1 MAQPTDA
8 EVAAAQVN
16 DNQQPDHTDEA
27 AAVAAVEVTLLVP
40 TQSFLHLET
49 SQAKTTKD
57 GFLELPLPVALTD
70 AVHDL
75 RAVITDAPEGFWLGA
90 FSLAPCYAD
99 EIVANGAS
107 QGDGEGEKHYG
118 EWQKLTPPPR
128 KDLAP
133 GEIDGE
139 SWSLNENGVLGDFS
153 DLTAVF
159 GGEPA
164 QWEGK
169 KRGLKLVFTPFSSAS
184 MHQHLLKLRDVLFS
198 SLPPFAST
206 LSTYDP
212 TTFAIG
218 AGATLYASVAAS
230 AAAATESASSS
241 SPAAPAPE
249 QPAEEKAPAVNGK
262 GKKGKAAKK
271 AAEATDAAPESAVAP
286 TSTPAPAGPHA
297 FTDFKVETLGK
308 DAFLAQVANA
318 APAGPSYPCIR
329 SLGVS
334 PWSPPPHPRR
344 MRGEFIYITAQTL
357 ESEQYTITG
366 AINGFWI
373 SKTTNTTFDPSPR
386 AVLPK
391 GVRPGAYHSLFELL
405 ADISPSFRKNL
416 VPLITRSSRADLTQS
431 ELVASLAIT
440 HTQPPA
446 PYLVKAPQHVAD
458 PFRTQAAYLL
468 TSSTTAEQLPA
479 ARDWNDEFGQFY
491 DLPRA
496 TVNDRLLRERLI
508 CRTQADFVAAATRGA
523 LSISRGE
530 IPPLNPNE
538 PAAAH
543 TYIHNNLLFTKAED
557 AARMYLHDG
566 GDEASRYAA
575 GKDLRGIEL
584 LERLDVEGLSMM
596 QTVLIDFL
604 GQRWIAQSLIP
615 GLFKTAPQGEGD
627 VALAEDGT
635 PAVYPADDEKAKESA
650 AAAQEADKPFPSEE
664 TPNKDDY
671 PPTAAFR
678 IVYGAASP
686 EKPEEKVR
694 AAAYFHEKL
703 ARQVAKQMRF
713 AEHVVKTL
721 DGKETMLYTSNDM
734 HGIAAPDGRS
744 YFIDCFRMQCVD
756 VEFKEKNLAEG
767 SDGVDVAY
775 PHRLVLLRPELLEA
789 YRDSK
794 LDVWLKA
801 RVKET
806 QDKVAQEQQSVESEL
821 KEAAS
826 TEAAP
831 EAASD
836 AKPAEP
842 GTTVINAEDFS
853 LDYNPD
859 AFVERK
865 QTETGEDFV
874 VYDPEA
880 ESTQNVRLASQ
891 YLRDVVLRE
900 YVTEAVASPFHST
913 DGFLIT
919 RTLHR
924 KGINMRYLGLL
935 VAFIDAEGDKLETP
949 KSTSKEEASFTLQL
963 LRQNLLHEM
972 VIRAAKHVVNR
983 HLRAAGP
990 YDAAGI
996 VSHLY
1001 NCLLGIAFNGS
1012 PVAETLDLPADSTR
1026 AWTEVTPASL
1036 RADLRREIAARY
1048 RYSLPEAWFDESM
1061 LKVKVLRELSLRVG
1075 VQLAV
1080 RKYAFEADTA
1090 AAASAST
1097 STARAGQPNGSTHSS
1112 DAEPSAV
1119 AAASSKKGKK
1129 GKKGK
1134 AAAESVQPAQGE
1146 PTTFTSADVLNVAPV
1161 IKATQHRS
1169 ALVEDMFFQGQR
1181 AIHENHTEVG
1191 EALVNDALHLCEQIF
1206 GAVHPEAAEKYHTLG
1221 IMWHN
1226 LAQRIIRALRTHEA
1240 AEQTLRDLPAQ
1251 EREQYEAEVKNLLMP
1266 DPESARA
1273 EVEAYLQQAVRLV
1286 RQSIVISERTYG
1298 IDSADAITQYSDL
1311 GLLEQQAGN
1320 VTLGLQLTRHAMD
1333 LYVATYGPKHPQL
1346 VTLLSNAAAMVQ
1358 SRDGVAAALPLQQE
1372 SRRLAEQIY
1381 GAESVAVGQA
1391 EHLLGQTYVMLQ
1403 DIGSAHEHIKTAREI
1418 LVKHLGEE
1426 AQEVKD
1432 ATQFIRLVEATV
1444 ARDAQEQAARE
1455 ARLQARL
1462 AQSPASSNLGR
1473 AGNGMSRVALGKRA
1487 VNGAST
1493 SSPAAAP
1500 AAAPVPTHGQKADL
1514 SVDALVDYI
1523 QGPSARKSRKGSKA

>member
-1 MAQPTDA
+1 
-8 EVAAAQVN
+8 
-16 DNQQPDHTDEA
+16 
-27 AAVAAVEVTLLVP
+27 
-40 TQSFLHLET
+40 
-49 SQAKTTKD
+49 
-57 GFLELPLPVALTD
+57 
-70 AVHDL
+70 
-75 RAVITDAPEGFWLGA
+75 
-90 FSLAPCYAD
+90 
-99 EIVANGAS
+99 
-107 QGDGEGEKHYG
+107 
-118 EWQKLTPPPR
+118 
-128 KDLAP
+128 
-133 GEIDGE
+133 
-139 SWSLNENGVLGDFS
+139 
-153 DLTAVF
+153 
-159 GGEPA
+159 
-164 QWEGK
+164 
-169 KRGLKLVFTPFSSAS
+169 
-184 MHQHLLKLRDVLFS
+184 
-198 SLPPFAST
+198 
-206 LSTYDP
+206 
-212 TTFAIG
+212 
-218 AGATLYASVAAS
+218 
-230 AAAATESASSS
+230 
-241 SPAAPAPE
+241 
-249 QPAEEKAPAVNGK
+249 
-262 GKKGKAAKK
+262 
-271 AAEATDAAPESAVAP
+271 
-286 TSTPAPAGPHA
+286 
-297 FTDFKVETLGK
+297 
-308 DAFLAQVANA
+308 
-318 APAGPSYPCIR
+318 
-329 SLGVS
+329 
-334 PWSPPPHPRR
+334 
-344 MRGEFIYITAQTL
+344 
-357 ESEQYTITG
+357 
-366 AINGFWI
+366 
-373 SKTTNTTFDPSPR
+373 
-386 AVLPK
+386 
-391 GVRPGAYHSLFELL
+391 
-405 ADISPSFRKNL
+405 
-416 VPLITRSSRADLTQS
+416 
-431 ELVASLAIT
+431 
-440 HTQPPA
+440 
-446 PYLVKAPQHVAD
+446 
-458 PFRTQAAYLL
+458 
-468 TSSTTAEQLPA
+468 
-479 ARDWNDEFGQFY
+479 
-491 DLPRA
+491 
-496 TVNDRLLRERLI
+496 
-508 CRTQADFVAAATRGA
+508 
-523 LSISRGE
+523 
-530 IPPLNPNE
+530 
-538 PAAAH
+538 
-543 TYIHNNLLFTKAED
+543 
-557 AARMYLHDG
+557 
-566 GDEASRYAA
+566 
-575 GKDLRGIEL
+575 
-584 LERLDVEGLSMM
+584 
-596 QTVLIDFL
+596 
-604 GQRWIAQSLIP
+604 
-615 GLFKTAPQGEGD
+615 
-627 VALAEDGT
+627 
-635 PAVYPADDEKAKESA
+635 
-650 AAAQEADKPFPSEE
+650 
-664 TPNKDDY
+664 
-671 PPTAAFR
+671 
-678 IVYGAASP
+678 
-686 EKPEEKVR
+686 
-694 AAAYFHEKL
+694 
-703 ARQVAKQMRF
+703 
-713 AEHVVKTL
+713 
-721 DGKETMLYTSNDM
+721 
-734 HGIAAPDGRS
+734 
-744 YFIDCFRMQCVD
+744 MQCVD

-900 YVTEAVASPFHST
+900 FVTEAVASPFHST

-1012 PVAETLDLPADSTR
+1012 PVVETLDLPADSTR

-1061 LKVKVLRELSLRVG
+1061 LKDKVLRELSLRVG

-1080 RKYAFEADTA
+1080 RKYAFEADAA

-1097 STARAGQPNGSTHSS
+1097 SKARAGQPNGSTHSS

-1266 DPESARA
+1266 DPEGARA

-1346 VTLLSNAAAMVQ
+1346 VTLLVSPVGFFGVIKLTLGWPHRAMRQ
-1358 SRDGVAAALPLQQE
+1358 PWFSRGTA
-1372 SRRLAEQIY
+1372 SRPPCRCSKRVDDSRSRFTAPSL
-1381 GAESVAVGQA
+1381 SP
-1391 EHLLGQTYVMLQ
+1391 
-1403 DIGSAHEHIKTAREI
+1403 SAR
-1418 LVKHLGEE
+1418 
-1426 AQEVKD
+1426 
-1432 ATQFIRLVEATV
+1432 R
-1444 ARDAQEQAARE
+1444 
-1455 ARLQARL
+1455 
-1462 AQSPASSNLGR
+1462 
-1473 AGNGMSRVALGKRA
+1473 
-1487 VNGAST
+1487 ST
-1493 SSPAAAP
+1493 SSARRTSCCRTLARLTSTSRLLARSWSSTS
-1500 AAAPVPTHGQKADL
+1500 AKRRKRSRTRRNSSD
-1514 SVDALVDYI
+1514 SSRR
-1523 QGPSARKSRKGSKA
+1523 PSRVMRKSRLPARPACRRDSRSPPPARTSVGPATACRASRSASAP